1 MEQVDEKGDSARG
14 DNNEETGADKDTVII
29 SEGKFNKRVMI
40 ISEYSVINKS
50 WKKIYKV
57 IDEEYLRNK
66 VFLSDFLDK
75 CKNIQMHHS

>member
-1 MEQVDEKGDSARG
+1 MWCLIDAVFSEG
-14 DNNEETGADKDTVII
+14 NIDKDFDITGKFTVI
-29 SEGKFNKRVMI
+29 EKA
-40 ISEYSVINKS
+40 